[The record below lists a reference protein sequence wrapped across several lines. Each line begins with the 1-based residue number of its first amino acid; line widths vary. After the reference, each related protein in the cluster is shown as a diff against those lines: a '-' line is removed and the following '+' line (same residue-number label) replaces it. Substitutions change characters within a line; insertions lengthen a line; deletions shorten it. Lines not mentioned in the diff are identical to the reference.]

1 MNNLQSFKESLLVS
15 DQLLKIASKED
26 IAECAR
32 LLALNVAHY
41 QSVYGELDL
50 DETLKIAYSDKPN
63 DDQLLLIVKG
73 LETLIGVLG
82 GIVQGFED
90 KTNH

>member
-1 MNNLQSFKESLLVS
+1 MQVS
-15 DQLLKIASKED
+15 DQLLRIASKDD

-32 LLALNVAHY
+32 LLALNIAHY

-50 DETLKIAYSDKPN
+50 DETLKIAYSDQTN
-63 DDQLLLIVKG
+63 DDQLLLMVKG
-73 LETLIGVLG
+73 LKTLIGVLG
-82 GIVQGFED
+82 GIVQGFDD